1 MALYGLLVNNSIGD
15 VLIDPDQFTM
25 KQVASAVF
33 YGGGYT
39 GPVSVSMPGV
49 LPGMIVIIVPLYAYG
64 PGGNIQNNLWEIN
77 NTIAAIPYGVA
88 GNGVVTL
95 YKASGANLRTI
106 LNVGIYV
113 LTQN

>member
-1 MALYGLLVNNSIGD
+1 MSVYGLLVNNSIGD
-15 VLIDPDQFTM
+15 VLIDPDAFTM
-25 KQVASAVF
+25 KQVAAAVF

-49 LPGMIVIIVPLYAYG
+49 LPGMIVIIVPLYGSTAG
-64 PGGNIQNNLWEIN
+64 SNIQNNTFEYRN
-77 NTIAAIPYGVA
+77 VFAAIPYGVA